1 MNSCSEQLFL
11 VLTNSCATTQL
22 STATTSEIMLPD
34 IHFPFTHTHT
44 QTHFQFCYLLLAE
57 GILAMVFITVFG
69 ISILFYLLI
78 NRFNCKI
85 C

>member
-34 IHFPFTHTHT
+34 IHFPFTHTHKHISNFVLYYW
-44 QTHFQFCYLLLAE
+44 QKGFLQWFSLQYLVFQYF
-57 GILAMVFITVFG
+57 FI
-69 ISILFYLLI
+69 
-78 NRFNCKI
+78 C
-85 C
+85 